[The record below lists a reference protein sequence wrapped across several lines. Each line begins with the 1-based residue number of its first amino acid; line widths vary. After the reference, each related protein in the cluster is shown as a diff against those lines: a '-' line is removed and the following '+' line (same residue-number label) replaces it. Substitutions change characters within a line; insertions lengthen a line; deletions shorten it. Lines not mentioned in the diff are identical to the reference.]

1 MDIVL
6 SVSLRLSSCNGL
18 LLDSLVHLLLLL
30 LYCLFGR
37 LMLSRLLFR
46 LLRFKLQDFF
56 GSHYLGS
63 VQIEVE
69 VADIR
74 TEESIVRLVLDQ

>member
-6 SVSLRLSSCNGL
+6 RVCLGWRGCSGL
-18 LLDSLVHLLLLL
+18 LLDSLARLLLLHLLL
-30 LYCLFGR
+30 CLFGR
-37 LMLSRLLFR
+37 LLLNRLLLG
-46 LLRFKLQDFF
+46 LLGLKLQDLF

-63 VQIEVE
+63 TQVEVE

-74 TEESIVRLVLDQ
+74 VEERII

>member
-1 MDIVL
+1 MNIVL
-6 SVSLRLSSCNGL
+6 SVCLRLRSCRGL

-30 LYCLFGR
+30 LLLKCLFGR
-37 LMLSRLLFR
+37 LLLSRLLLR
-46 LLRFKLQDFF
+46 LLRLKLQDFF

-63 VQIEVE
+63 IQVEVE

-74 TEESIVRLVLDQ
+74 TEKSIV

>member
-6 SVSLRLSSCNGL
+6 SVRLGLRSCRGL
-18 LLDSLVHLLLLL
+18 LLDSLTRLLLLHLLL
-30 LYCLFGR
+30 CLFGG
-37 LMLSRLLFR
+37 LLLNRLLLG
-46 LLRFKLQDFF
+46 LLGLKLQDLF

-63 VQIEVE
+63 TQVEVE

-74 TEESIVRLVLDQ
+74 VEERII

>member
-6 SVSLRLSSCNGL
+6 SVSLRLRSCNGL

-30 LYCLFGR
+30 LLYCLFGR
-37 LMLSRLLFR
+37 LLLSRLLLR

-74 TEESIVRLVLDQ
+74 TEESIV